1 MRRASWGAAATVAA
15 VATAG
20 LLWVAAAKTIT
31 LVVDGRAVAITT
43 TSSNVYDLLLRQGLT
58 GAPGV
63 SVAPPPTTAIANG
76 MTVVVSPAPGAEL
89 FFAPAVGNPGVGVWV
104 MEGTD
109 VRSIGKAT
117 ASSDEATASAPGVGT
132 SPVVSVQVVVTG
144 KVHDVLT
151 NAGTA
156 GELLSAMGIQPDADD
171 RVAPSPSTPLLG
183 GLTVQFV
190 QVRTMT
196 RVERVPIPFRTIT
209 TLSSSVAPGTT
220 VVVRAGVPGERIV
233 ASRVTLVNGQVLA
246 RTEIAGWVSRAPVAE
261 RRVLGP
267 APATGGT
274 LVAPHGTHS
283 QRGDATWY
291 DPPWSGL
298 TAAHPW
304 LPFGTHVIVTDRDT
318 GRSVVVIIND
328 RGPFASGRIIDLSPE
343 AFQRLAPLGRGVL
356 HVRISW

>member
-1 MRRASWGAAATVAA
+1 

-31 LVVDGRAVAITT
+31 LVVDGRPMAITT

-76 MTVVVSPAPGAEL
+76 MTVVVSPAPGAQL
-89 FFAPAVGNPGVGVWV
+89 WFAPAVGMGVWV

-109 VRSIGKAT
+109 ARSIGKAT
-117 ASSDEATASAPGVGT
+117 ATFDEASASAPGVGT
-132 SPVVSVQVVVTG
+132 SPVVSVRVVVTG

-151 NAGTA
+151 NAGTT

-183 GLTVQFV
+183 GLTIQYVEVQ
-190 QVRTMT
+190 TMT
-196 RVERVPIPFRTIT
+196 RVERVSIPFRTVST
-209 TLSSSVAPGTT
+209 FSADVAPGTT
-220 VVVRAGVPGERIV
+220 EVLRAGVPGERIV
-233 ASRVTLVNGQVLA
+233 ASRLTVVNGEILS
-246 RTEIAGWVSRAPVAE
+246 RTEIAAWVSREPVAE
-261 RRVLGP
+261 RLASGP
-267 APATGGT
+267 APSTGGT
-274 LVAPHGTHS
+274 LVTPVGTHHET
-283 QRGDATWY
+283 GDATWY

-304 LPFGTHVIVTDRDT
+304 LPFGTRVTVTDLDS
-318 GRSVVVIIND
+318 GRRVVVVIND
-328 RGPFASGRIIDLSPE
+328 RGPFGPGRIIDLSPE